1 LITNKVKGIRVAPTD
16 MRGMSVVVRSNT
28 LKREI
33 DLTGFALEH
42 FEPSPSTTAL
52 MVPPWYTRR
61 SLVTEATGE
70 LIQNAKTYKRLI
82 KNADVNLRFDRGNN
96 LPKCNVCIALMNA
109 AGTTVT
115 VNDEEIIIDECIRN
129 HRANVV

>member
-1 LITNKVKGIRVAPTD
+1 
-16 MRGMSVVVRSNT
+16 
-28 LKREI
+28 
-33 DLTGFALEH
+33 
-42 FEPSPSTTAL
+42 